1 MSTVHIH
8 LFINHA
14 PFFGITF
21 GLLLLIIA
29 MLKNLEEFKKL
40 GLIIM
45 VVSSLLTVPTYFSGE
60 NSEEAVEHLP
70 GVSEGIMEEHEDMG
84 KIALGL
90 SGLLGLLSLASI
102 FLKDKNQKIALTS
115 IIVLG
120 LITEGA
126 IAKTANLGGQIR
138 HSEIRAENAN
148 NVSNEKEGKE
158 DKKGEDKDEDES
170 SEKEEHE
177 GK

>member
-29 MLKNLEEFKKL
+29 MWKNLEDFKKL
-40 GLIIM
+40 GLLIM

-60 NSEEAVEHLP
+60 NSEESVEHLP
-70 GVSEGIMEEHEDMG
+70 GVSESIMEEHEDIA

-90 SGLLGLLSLASI
+90 SSLLGILSLASI

-120 LITEGA
+120 LVTEGA

-138 HSEIRAENAN
+138 HSEIRSENFN
-148 NVSNEKEGKE
+148 NISNEKEGKE
-158 DKKGEDKDEDES
+158 DKDKDKSSDKEDK
-170 SEKEEHE
+170 
-177 GK
+177 